1 MVKKEVKKM
10 GKLDELDMKILT
22 ELVKDS
28 SISIPKLSKKLN
40 SNPSVTYSRVKRLL
54 NRNIIKRFTI
64 EVNEELL
71 GYNVAAIIG
80 INIDPKK
87 RDEVVNGLL
96 SLPEVREVSEV
107 TGRFDIIAKIK
118 TKSLDALREFVSE
131 KIGRIPGLIKSE
143 TFLEMKRT
151 TSSHDY
157 TLDGLKPA

>member
-1 MVKKEVKKM
+1 MKKM

>member
-1 MVKKEVKKM
+1 M

-54 NRNIIKRFTI
+54 NRNVIKRFTI

-87 RDEVVNGLL
+87 RDEVVKGLL

-107 TGRFDIIAKIK
+107 TGRFDIIAKVK

-157 TLDGLKPA
+157 TLDGLE

>member
-1 MVKKEVKKM
+1 VKRM

-54 NRNIIKRFTI
+54 NRNVIKRFTI

-87 RDEVVNGLL
+87 RDEVVKGLL

-107 TGRFDIIAKIK
+107 TGRFDIIAKVK

-157 TLDGLKPA
+157 TLDGLK

>member
-1 MVKKEVKKM
+1 M

-40 SNPSVTYSRVKRLL
+40 SNPSVTYSRVKRLV
-54 NRNIIKRFTI
+54 NRNMIKRFTI

-71 GYNVAAIIG
+71 GYNVTAVIG

-87 RDEVVNGLL
+87 RDEVVEGLL
-96 SLPEVREVSEV
+96 SLSEVREVSEV
-107 TGRFDIIAKIK
+107 TGRFDIIAKVK
-118 TKSLDALREFVSE
+118 TKSLDTLREFVSE
-131 KIGRIPGLIKSE
+131 KIGEIPGLIKSE

-151 TSSHDY
+151 ESTHDY
-157 TLDGLKPA
+157 SLDGLSLS

>member
-1 MVKKEVKKM
+1 LVKKVKRM

-54 NRNIIKRFTI
+54 NRNVIKRFTI

-87 RDEVVNGLL
+87 RDEVVKGLL

-107 TGRFDIIAKIK
+107 TGRFDIIAKVK

-157 TLDGLKPA
+157 TLDGLK

>member
-1 MVKKEVKKM
+1 MVKKVKRM

-54 NRNIIKRFTI
+54 NRNVIKRFTI

-87 RDEVVNGLL
+87 RDEVVKGLL

-107 TGRFDIIAKIK
+107 TGRFDIIAKVK

-157 TLDGLKPA
+157 TLDGLK

>member
-1 MVKKEVKKM
+1 M

>member
-1 MVKKEVKKM
+1 MKRM

-54 NRNIIKRFTI
+54 NRNVIKRFTI

-87 RDEVVNGLL
+87 RDEVVKGLL

-107 TGRFDIIAKIK
+107 TGRFDIIAKVK

-157 TLDGLKPA
+157 TLDGLK

>member
-1 MVKKEVKKM
+1 MKRM

-54 NRNIIKRFTI
+54 NRNVIKRFTI

-87 RDEVVNGLL
+87 RDEVVKGLL

-107 TGRFDIIAKIK
+107 TGRFDIIAKVK

-157 TLDGLKPA
+157 TLDGLE

>member
-1 MVKKEVKKM
+1 M

-54 NRNIIKRFTI
+54 NRNVIKRFTI

-87 RDEVVNGLL
+87 RDEVVKGLL

-107 TGRFDIIAKIK
+107 TGRFDIIAKVK

-157 TLDGLKPA
+157 TLDGLK

>member
-1 MVKKEVKKM
+1 MVKKVKRM

-54 NRNIIKRFTI
+54 NRNVIKRFTI

-87 RDEVVNGLL
+87 RDEVVKGLL

-107 TGRFDIIAKIK
+107 TGRFDIIAKVK

-157 TLDGLKPA
+157 TLDGLE